1 MPRMGPDRRETA
13 IFLHVPKA
21 AGTTLQRVTERHYR
35 PSEIFF
41 LGSRVQDAIDDL
53 RALDPADRA
62 RLRLVHG
69 HLAYGLHEA
78 LPGPC
83 SYFTLLREP
92 VDRVASFFY
101 FVREQGDHYLY
112 DLSRSA
118 GMDLAGFMES
128 GVTIMVDNGQTRQI
142 SGVWDDVAYGACD
155 REVLELAKENLRR
168 SFDVVGLSERFDESL
183 LMLGRRYGWRHLYY
197 TRENVTTRRPP
208 RRELPRTH
216 RLAVER
222 YNALDAE
229 LHAFATE
236 RFADR
241 LAALGPGFPRE
252 VDSFRRRNAR
262 LGTAYS
268 MGWRAWLKASRTV
281 RRERRGGQR
290 HGAAVPGA

>member
-1 MPRMGPDRRETA
+1 MSPEHPETA

-53 RALDPADRA
+53 RRLDPVRLE

-69 HLAYGLHEA
+69 HLAFGLHEA

-142 SGVWDDVAYGACD
+142 SGLWDEIPYGECD
-155 REVLELAKENLRR
+155 REVLELAKRNLRSR
-168 SFDVVGLSERFDESL
+168 FDVVGLSERFDESL

-197 TRENVTTRRPP
+197 TRENVTSRRPP
-208 RRELPRTH
+208 RRELPRAD
-216 RLAVER
+216 RLAIER
-222 YNALDAE
+222 HNALDAE
-229 LHAFATE
+229 LHAYAAELFA
-236 RFADR
+236 AR
-241 LAALGPGFPRE
+241 LASLGPGFPAE
-252 VDSFRRRNAR
+252 VARFRRRNAR
-262 LGTAYS
+262 VGRAYTT
-268 MGWRAWLKASRTV
+268 GWRAWLKASRTV